1 MFPVSDVIDENSYQT
16 VLPQCWKVVVKIY
29 ETPRTYELVEQDV
42 FVTFDE
48 DESLERVRQKKD
60 SIDHTERLLI
70 AIDLPLIQLYNEELA
85 LEIANSTAEYVV
97 NYVEETQFTS
107 KNDLY
112 LDKTRELL
120 TMLKSVTTDYRAYD
134 RVFGRKL

>member
-1 MFPVSDVIDENSYQT
+1 MFPVSDVINENSYQT

-70 AIDLPLIQLYNEELA
+70 SIDLPLI
-85 LEIANSTAEYVV
+85 
-97 NYVEETQFTS
+97 
-107 KNDLY
+107 
-112 LDKTRELL
+112 
-120 TMLKSVTTDYRAYD
+120 
-134 RVFGRKL
+134 